1 MRRGP
6 DPGPFVSAIPGADR
20 WRGRRVLVT
29 GHTGFVGG
37 WLCAWLAQLGARV
50 HGYSL
55 EPPTRPSFFEATKL
69 YSRLASSRIGDIRDG
84 AALAGVVAELDPQD
98 VFHLAAQPIVRE
110 AHRDPASTF
119 STNVMGTLHVL
130 EACRGRASLERLVA
144 FTTDK
149 VYRNDGSGRAFEE
162 TDRLGGAE
170 PYSASKAACDWTI
183 GAYWES
189 YFRASPA
196 SVAIVRAGNIVGGG
210 DWGADRL
217 LPDAMRA
224 FGAGRPLVL
233 RRPNATRP
241 WQHVLDAVR
250 GTLLLAER
258 DANDETSAEDVA
270 WNLGPSPEGEVRVAD
285 VADLAVRAWGE
296 GAAWRHE
303 RDDSIPEAA
312 RLRLSSA
319 KAAERLGW
327 QCAWDVP
334 RAVAETVAW
343 HRAHASGADM
353 LDVTDRQIAAHAAD
367 AR

>member
-1 MRRGP
+1 
-6 DPGPFVSAIPGADR
+6 
-20 WRGRRVLVT
+20 VLVT

-37 WLCAWLAQLGARV
+37 WLCAWLTQLGARV
-50 HGYSL
+50 HGFSL
-55 EPPTRPSFFEATKL
+55 DPPTRPSFFEATKL
-69 YSRLASSRIGDIRDG
+69 YSRLASSRIGDIRDRD
-84 AALAGVVAELDPQD
+84 ALALAVDELDPQD

-110 AHRDPASTF
+110 AHRDPAATF

-149 VYRNDGSGRAFEE
+149 VYRNDGAGRAFEE
-162 TDRLGGAE
+162 GDRLGGNE

-183 GAYWES
+183 GTYWES

-196 SVAIVRAGNIVGGG
+196 AIAIVRAGNIIGGG
-210 DWGADRL
+210 DWGIDRL
-217 LPDAMRA
+217 LPDAVRA

-233 RRPNATRP
+233 RHPNATRP

-250 GTLLLAER
+250 GTLLLAEH
-258 DANDETSAEDVA
+258 DATDESSAEDVA
-270 WNLGPSPEGEVRVAD
+270 WNLGPASEGEVRVAEVAD
-285 VADLAVRAWGE
+285 VAARAWGE
-296 GAAWRHE
+296 GASWRHE

-319 KAAERLGW
+319 KAAQRLGW
-327 QCAWDVP
+327 HCAWDVT
-334 RAVAETVAW
+334 RSVKESVAW
-343 HRAHASGADM
+343 YRAHARGDDM
-353 LDVTDRQIAAHAAD
+353 MEVTDRQIAAHAAD